1 MNHDAIISQGGLVLS
16 RIIGEG
22 ITIVDRRTGD
32 ILHIR
37 VVGVTGKR
45 AQLRLVAERQDYIIM
60 RDEHQ
65 RSE

>member
-16 RIIGEG
+16 RNIGEG

-37 VVGVTGKR
+37 VVGVAGKR

>member
-1 MNHDAIISQGGLVLS
+1 
-16 RIIGEG
+16 
-22 ITIVDRRTGD
+22 
-32 ILHIR
+32 
-37 VVGVTGKR
+37 VTGKR

>member
-16 RIIGEG
+16 RNIGEG

-32 ILHIR
+32 IFHIR
-37 VVGVTGKR
+37 LVGVTGKR